1 MSRNDECRGK
11 VQTVE
16 GLIDPDKLG
25 VTLMHEHLVCD
36 VTPPG
41 EPWRSQPDEEITLE
55 NTWDANYHWN
65 VFPGICR
72 LDNEEVA
79 VTELAAF
86 RSAGGGC
93 VVEVS
98 SLGMSRNPEALRRIA
113 LRTGLK
119 VVMGCGYYEEDYLG
133 SSVQAKDVEEM
144 VEEMIVDVREGVP
157 GSKIK
162 AGIIGEIG
170 CSHEWSPLERRIM
183 LAAIRAQAATG
194 ASLCVH
200 PYRDPQGPGKI
211 IRFIEKHGGDPSRT
225 IMGHLDR
232 RIFDLRTLL
241 ELAETGCGLG
251 FDYFG
256 NESSYYPFQP
266 EIDLPN
272 DGMRLHWILELAGR
286 GRLSQVVIS
295 QDICTKTRLRRYGG
309 HGYAHLLEHV
319 VPLMRMK
326 QFQEDQIHLLLV
338 ENPRRFLALC

>member
-1 MSRNDECRGK
+1 MDERRGK

-16 GLIDPDKLG
+16 GLVDPGTLG
-25 VTLMHEHLVCD
+25 VTLMHEHLICD

-41 EPWRSQPDEEITLE
+41 RPERFQPDGEISLE
-55 NTWDANYHWN
+55 NTWDASYHWN
-65 VFPGICR
+65 AFPGICR
-72 LDNEEVA
+72 LNDEVLA

-98 SLGMSRNPEALRRIA
+98 SLGMNRNPEALRRIA
-113 LRTGLK
+113 LQSGLK
-119 VVMGCGYYEEDYLG
+119 VVMGCGYYEEDYLE
-133 SSVQAKDVEEM
+133 SSVQAKDVKEM
-144 VEEMIVDVREGVP
+144 AEEMIVDVREGVP
-157 GSKIK
+157 GSKVK

-170 CSHEWSPLERRIM
+170 CSHEWSPLERNIM
-183 LAAIRAQAATG
+183 LAAIQAQASTG

-211 IRFIEKHGGDPSRT
+211 IRFIEKHGGDPRRT

-232 RIFDLRTLL
+232 RIFDLQTLL
-241 ELAETGCGLG
+241 DLAKTGCGLG

-272 DGMRLHWILELAGR
+272 DGMRLRWILELAER

-295 QDICTKTRLRRYGG
+295 QDICTKARLRRYGG

-319 VPLMRMK
+319 VPLMRLK
-326 QFQEDQIHLLLV
+326 KFQEDQIQLLLV
-338 ENPRRFLALC
+338 ENPKRFLALC